1 MKSDDAAALADFS
14 RNQQQKIVPYRQV
27 HIQADRLQVRNIP
40 CLFFEIEK
48 QQERL
53 FYLVIW

>member
-48 QQERL
+48 QRGV